1 MLNGIEDLA
10 TRGDLIDRAI
20 VINLPRISSGERK
33 REESLWR
40 EFEAA
45 RPRILG
51 ALLLAVAHGLYNV
64 NRIHRRKYPRMAD
77 FAHWSEA
84 TASGLPW
91 EDWQFINA
99 YEANILG
106 ANAICLEADVVAGA
120 VQALMEHAPRWEGS
134 AAELLEKLNEIASE
148 EATSDKHWPTAANW
162 LTNRLRRIAPA
173 LRRSGVDV
181 EFDDKA
187 RPKRIIISTTSR
199 N

>member
-1 MLNGIEDLA
+1 
-10 TRGDLIDRAI
+10 
-20 VINLPRISSGERK
+20 
-33 REESLWR
+33 
-40 EFEAA
+40 
-45 RPRILG
+45 
-51 ALLLAVAHGLYNV
+51 
-64 NRIHRRKYPRMAD
+64 MAD
-77 FAHWSEA
+77 FAHWSAA

-106 ANAICLEADVVAGA
+106 ANAICLEADVVAGV
-120 VQALMEHAPRWEGS
+120 VQALMEDTPSWEGS

-173 LRRSGVDV
+173 LRRSGIDV

-187 RPKRIIISTTSR
+187 RPKRIIISNTSR

>member
-1 MLNGIEDLA
+1 
-10 TRGDLIDRAI
+10 
-20 VINLPRISSGERK
+20 
-33 REESLWR
+33 
-40 EFEAA
+40 
-45 RPRILG
+45 
-51 ALLLAVAHGLYNV
+51 
-64 NRIHRRKYPRMAD
+64 MAD
-77 FAHWSEA
+77 FAHWSAA

-120 VQALMEHAPRWEGS
+120 VQALAEHAPRWEGS
-134 AAELLEKLNEIASE
+134 AAELLEKLNEIAGE
-148 EATSDKHWPTAANW
+148 EATGDKHWPTVANW